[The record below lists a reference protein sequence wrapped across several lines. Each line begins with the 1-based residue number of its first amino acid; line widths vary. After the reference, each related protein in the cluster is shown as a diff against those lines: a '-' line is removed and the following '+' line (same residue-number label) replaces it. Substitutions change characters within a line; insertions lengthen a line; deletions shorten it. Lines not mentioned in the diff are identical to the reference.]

1 MPPTRSPLGPRL
13 VRAWRRLP
21 AALALTAVVAPLL
34 GVLWGALLFDLR
46 SREAQLE
53 ASYQD
58 RIYNVTQVSA
68 QALLALFVAADQTLL
83 DLRADWAREP
93 AQFAQTVTSRRRADS
108 LGVEFD
114 ISMVDASGV
123 VRYSS
128 MDARAHGMQ
137 VGNVAHFTQH
147 RDTQV
152 DQLHIGTPI
161 RARLAERWMIPLSRR
176 LPPGPQGEFT
186 GVIVFWVAPEFF
198 SRIYQSTRLYPGS
211 VFTLIDLNQGRILLR
226 NLKPSQHTA
235 PPDATPPFSSNLPLT
250 QIHSQTPFM
259 PPEALQNARSLPR
272 TGTGHWASALDTLER
287 NYAWHRFSAWPLL
300 LMAGEPRHYLQAEAD
315 SDRLRYLWAGGLL
328 SGLIV
333 LTALGQLLY
342 LRTRVSAARDKE
354 LQLERL
360 RQQRHELQA
369 SRHSLRQLGQH
380 LVDVRETERRRIA
393 QDLHDDI
400 GQQLSVLRMGA
411 AQLQR
416 RLHQAT
422 TAALTRTA
430 TACGDPDPTEPEP
443 DFEPHAIAAGQ
454 LKDQIDDTIATV
466 RTISEDLRPAAL
478 DVGLQAAVHSLCDEL
493 HSNTGLLCHVQ
504 DQLPPTAQPS
514 QACATAAYRILQ
526 EAASNT
532 LRHAHA
538 HQLWVRLATEGPSLL
553 LEVRDDGIGIQ
564 FPPDA
569 ERSHFGLMGMRERAM
584 ALGGQL
590 RVHSQ
595 PGQGTTLSARLPLG
609 ATPASAA
616 PTHPT
621 PPQPQ

>member
-1 MPPTRSPLGPRL
+1 MPPIRPSLGQRL
-13 VRAWRRLP
+13 ARAWQRLP

-83 DLRADWAREP
+83 DLRADWARDP
-93 AQFAQTVTSRRRADS
+93 AGFAQTVTSRRRADS
-108 LGVEFD
+108 LGVDFD
-114 ISMVDASGV
+114 ISTVDASGV
-123 VRYSS
+123 ISYSS

-152 DQLHIGTPI
+152 DQLHIGTPL
-161 RARLAERWMIPLSRR
+161 RARLAERWIIPLSRR

-198 SRIYQSTRLYPGS
+198 SRIYQSTRLHPGS
-211 VFTLIDLNQGRILLR
+211 VFTLIDLAQGRILLR

-259 PPEALQNARSLPR
+259 PPEALQNARNLPR

-300 LMAGEPRHYLQAEAD
+300 LMAGEPRHYLHTEAD

-333 LTALGQLLY
+333 LTALGQLVY
-342 LRTRVSAARDKE
+342 LRTRERAARDKE
-354 LQLERL
+354 QQLERL
-360 RQQRHELQA
+360 RLQQCELQA

-422 TAALTRTA
+422 TATA
-430 TACGDPDPTEPEP
+430 DPDTTASEP
-443 DFEPHAIAAGQ
+443 DLEPHAIAVGQ

-466 RTISEDLRPAAL
+466 RHISEDLRPAAL

-504 DQLPPTAQPS
+504 DQLPPGAQPS

-538 HQLWVRLATEGPSLL
+538 HTLWVRLAAEGSSLL
-553 LEVRDDGIGIQ
+553 LDVRDDGIGIQ

-569 ERSHFGLMGMRERAM
+569 ERSHFGLMGMRERAL

-590 RVHSQ
+590 SVHSQ

-609 ATPASAA
+609 DTPA
-616 PTHPT
+616 HPASD
-621 PPQPQ
+621 PHLPSQPSQPL